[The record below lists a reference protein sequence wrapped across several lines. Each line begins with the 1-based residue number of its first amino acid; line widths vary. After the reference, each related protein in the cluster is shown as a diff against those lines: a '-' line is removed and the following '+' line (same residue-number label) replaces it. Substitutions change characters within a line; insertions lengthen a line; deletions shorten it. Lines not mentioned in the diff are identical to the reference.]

1 MRMLPVCSLFRAPG
15 LFRER
20 LWQTMAEGVLPV
32 RIDVDPKEKYMDIW
46 LAHGD
51 TPPDIQRLHALYPEF
66 EITLFRSGTGDLAA
80 LTGELLKNNR
90 DQELPQ
96 RAAAGETLNRTPQS
110 GRKKHRGKQRNSL
123 SR

>member
-1 MRMLPVCSLFRAPG
+1 
-15 LFRER
+15 
-20 LWQTMAEGVLPV
+20 MAEGVLPV
-32 RIDVDPKEKYMDIW
+32 RIDVDPKEKYVDIW

-80 LTGELLKNNR
+80 LTGELLKNNL

-110 GRKKHRGKQRNSL
+110 GRKPHRGKQRRSF

>member
-1 MRMLPVCSLFRAPG
+1 M
-15 LFRER
+15 
-20 LWQTMAEGVLPV
+20 

-51 TPPDIQRLHALYPEF
+51 TPPDAQRLHALYPDYD
-66 EITLFRSGTGDLAA
+66 ITLFRSGTGDLAA

-96 RAAAGETLNRTPQS
+96 RAAAGETLNRARQP
-110 GRKKHRGKQRNSL
+110 GRKPRRAKQRRPL

>member
-1 MRMLPVCSLFRAPG
+1 M
-15 LFRER
+15 
-20 LWQTMAEGVLPV
+20 

-46 LAHGD
+46 LTHDD
-51 TPPDIQRLHALYPEF
+51 TPPDVQRLHALYPEV

-80 LTGELLKNNR
+80 LTGELLKNNL

-96 RAAAGETLNRTPQS
+96 RAAAGETLNRARQP

>member
-1 MRMLPVCSLFRAPG
+1 M
-15 LFRER
+15 
-20 LWQTMAEGVLPV
+20 

-51 TPPDIQRLHALYPEF
+51 TPPDVQRLHALYPEF
-66 EITLFRSGTGDLAA
+66 EITLFRSGTGDLAT

-96 RAAAGETLNRTPQS
+96 RAAAGETLNRVQQS
-110 GRKKHRGKQRNSL
+110 GRKKHWGKQRNSL

>member
-1 MRMLPVCSLFRAPG
+1 M
-15 LFRER
+15 
-20 LWQTMAEGVLPV
+20 

-51 TPPDIQRLHALYPEF
+51 TPPDVQRLHALYPEF

-80 LTGELLKNNR
+80 LTGELLKNNL

-96 RAAAGETLNRTPQS
+96 RAAAGETLNRARQP
-110 GRKKHRGKQRNSL
+110 GRKPQRGKQRRSF